1 MHLLFRF
8 VLPGDHFET
17 RYNFDKRIYVNFLFE
32 KTNLRT
38 KFMKPTS

>member
-17 RYNFDKRIYVNFLFE
+17 RYNFDERIYFIFC
-32 KTNLRT
+32 LR
-38 KFMKPTS
+38 KPTYEQSL